1 MLPNKSIEE
10 IASFLNGKASSKGL
24 FVFRINTLANATE
37 GDISFYTDSKFKSEL
52 LLTKAS
58 VVILRKKD
66 VSACPTNYIV
76 VDDPYYAFSQV
87 SNLFNPLKNPVPCV
101 KESVKIGI
109 NSTIPSSCFIDDF
122 VVIGDN
128 VIIGENVIIHSGV
141 KIEDNVSIG
150 SNSKL
155 QQNCVIKH
163 DVKIGKNCHIF
174 SNAVIGSDG
183 FGYAF
188 KNQQWNKIQQV
199 GSVIIGDNVDVGAN
213 TTIDRGAIQDTI
225 IHTGVKIDNQVQIG
239 HNCEILEHSIIAG
252 CVGIAGSTKIG
263 KFCKIGGAAMIL
275 GHLELAENT
284 TISPGTMISK
294 SIKTNGKTFTGI
306 FPFFEKNDWIKVTML
321 IKRLLRKRD

>member
-1 MLPNKSIEE
+1 MFQNKSIEE

-24 FVFRINTLANATE
+24 FVFRINSLANATE
-37 GDISFYTDSKFKSEL
+37 GDITFYTDSKFKSEL
-52 LLTKAS
+52 LSTKAS

-66 VSACPTNYIV
+66 ISSCPTNYIV
-76 VDDPYYAFSQV
+76 VDDPYYAFSQI
-87 SNLFNPLKNPVPCV
+87 SNLFNPLKNPVPCI

-150 SNSKL
+150 NNSTL

-188 KNQQWNKIQQV
+188 NNQQWNKIHQL
-199 GSVIIGDNVDVGAN
+199 GSVVIMDNVDIGAN
-213 TTIDRGAIQDTI
+213 TTIDRGALQDTI
-225 IHTGVKIDNQVQIG
+225 IHEGVKIDNQVQIG
-239 HNCEILEHSIIAG
+239 HNCEILDH
-252 CVGIAGSTKIG
+252 
-263 KFCKIGGAAMIL
+263 
-275 GHLELAENT
+275 
-284 TISPGTMISK
+284 
-294 SIKTNGKTFTGI
+294 
-306 FPFFEKNDWIKVTML
+306 
-321 IKRLLRKRD
+321 